1 MITRI
6 IAGIFLIQFL
16 QLNQFHM
23 IADQNMID
31 RQILLKERSD
41 LSSQSGT
48 DGRINRVF
56 EMIFLNQIGRQV
68 FQRRVEITGDNGER
82 TFLVFLNQINQD
94 FRLSDSD
101 RFQVVVKVGIEEGEI
116 LLFCFVRR
124 SKNSRGR

>member
-16 QLNQFHM
+16 QFNQFHM
-23 IADQNMID
+23 VADQNMIN